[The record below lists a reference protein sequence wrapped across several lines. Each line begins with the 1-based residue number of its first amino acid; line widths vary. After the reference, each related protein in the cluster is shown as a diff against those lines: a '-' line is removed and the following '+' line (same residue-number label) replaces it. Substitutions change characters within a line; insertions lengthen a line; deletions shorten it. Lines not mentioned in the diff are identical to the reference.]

1 MEKQPKATD
10 QQDTNAALAALAA
23 AGNSFAL
30 GQLWEINKGLLH
42 RWFWQWYSKNKAVAD
57 EHGITLED
65 FDQEGFFAVQAAAK
79 AYDPE
84 KGSFATLL
92 GYYVQSQ
99 INKAVCG
106 EHSRLVTTED
116 GKQVRLSAN
125 PLNACTSLDV
135 PVGEDGNGTVLA
147 DLQEDPAAAHEF
159 QQAEDEIYN
168 EELHAALEEALNK
181 LTPRQAD
188 IIRRHYFGGKSFT
201 EIAREDGTTLNAAR
215 NHEVNAFVALRQN
228 PALVRWHDDIIS
240 TKAWTGTGWNA
251 WNRYGSVEER
261 VTEYIRENFAGDLS
275 NEAIGRHF
283 NYHPNYINRVMQKH
297 IGQSLHQYVLSC
309 RVSRALEML
318 QTTNLSVTEVS
329 ERVGFSSIKHFSQ
342 TFKSIYGYSPIHFRD

>member
-1 MEKQPKATD
+1 MKENRPKQTD
-10 QQDTNAALAALAA
+10 QQATNAALAALAA

-57 EHGITLED
+57 EHGLTLED

-92 GYYVQSQ
+92 GYYVQAQ

-106 EHSRLVTTED
+106 EHSRLVTAEN
-116 GKQVRLSAN
+116 GKQVKLSAN
-125 PLNACTSLDV
+125 PLNDCTSLDV
-135 PVGEDGNGTVLA
+135 PVGEDGSGTVLA

-159 QQAEDEIYN
+159 QQAEDEICN

-188 IIRRHYFGGKSFT
+188 IIRRHYFGGKSFA
-201 EIAREDGTTLNAAR
+201 EIAREDETTLNTAR
-215 NHEVNAFVALRQN
+215 NHEVNAFIALRQN

-261 VTEYIRENFAGDLS
+261 VTEYIEKKEAERRERIEQRRRED
-275 NEAIGRHF
+275 EALLE
-283 NYHPNYINRVMQKH
+283 K
-297 IGQSLHQYVLSC
+297 
-309 RVSRALEML
+309 ALE
-318 QTTNLSVTEVS
+318 
-329 ERVGFSSIKHFSQ
+329 R
-342 TFKSIYGYSPIHFRD
+342 FKCVK

>member
-1 MEKQPKATD
+1 MEKQPAKATG

-42 RWFWQWYSKNKAVAD
+42 RWFWQWYDRNKAVAD

-135 PVGEDGNGTVLA
+135 PVGEDGSGTVLA

-159 QQAEDEIYN
+159 QQAENEIYN

-181 LTPRQAD
+181 LAD
-188 IIRRHYFGGKSFT
+188 READVIRRHYYSGQSLKDIGQDIGISSN
-201 EIAREDGTTLNAAR
+201 R
-215 NHEVNAFVALRQN
+215 VNQIERHGFQCLRSMSALLHWR
-228 PALVRWHDDIIS
+228 DEIIS
-240 TKAWTGTGWNA
+240 TRAWRGTGWNA
-251 WNRYGSVEER
+251 WNRYGSIQERTVEYLEKKEEER
-261 VTEYIRENFAGDLS
+261 FDYYAWRDQMIREHYADFEAAGYFD
-275 NEAIGRHF
+275 RH
-283 NYHPNYINRVMQKH
+283 PEQRP
-297 IGQSLHQYVLSC
+297 SLEP
-309 RVSRALEML
+309 R
-318 QTTNLSVTEVS
+318 TNPEESTPPGEV
-329 ERVGFSSIKHFSQ
+329 
-342 TFKSIYGYSPIHFRD
+342 